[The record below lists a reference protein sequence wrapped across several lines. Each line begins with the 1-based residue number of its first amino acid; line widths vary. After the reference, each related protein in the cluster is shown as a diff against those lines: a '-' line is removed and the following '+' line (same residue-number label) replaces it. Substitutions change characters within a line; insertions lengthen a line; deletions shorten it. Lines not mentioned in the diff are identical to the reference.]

1 MYKQGGLLPT
11 PSLLLGKSCA
21 FSFLCQLVLWQLCS
35 FSFRPPHNRNPTDP
49 KGKTFPD
56 IPCLGA
62 FGGPVD
68 PNVALGG
75 FSRKSAI
82 DDPPLKD
89 CNDKSLS
96 LSLPLV
102 VEPSGS
108 PDYQTAEAL
117 IITFIVNNHLDESA
131 NKMAETWEK
140 AFLKYLDNYNST
152 KINITYSAEVCL

>member
-1 MYKQGGLLPT
+1 MILLFCSSSP
-11 PSLLLGKSCA
+11 
-21 FSFLCQLVLWQLCS
+21 LC
-35 FSFRPPHNRNPTDP
+35 RNPTDP
-49 KGKTFPD
+49 KGKIFPD

-82 DDPPLKD
+82 DNFSEI
-89 CNDKSLS
+89 CNDNLS
-96 LSLPLV
+96 HSLV

-117 IITFIVNNHLDESA
+117 IITFVVNNHLDEGA

-140 AFLKYLDNYNST
+140 AFLEYLDNYNSS
-152 KINITYSAEVCL
+152 KINITYSAEVWLYISVFTPLEGKSFNRYLEIHV

>member
-1 MYKQGGLLPT
+1 MQY
-11 PSLLLGKSCA
+11 
-21 FSFLCQLVLWQLCS
+21 LCLFC
-35 FSFRPPHNRNPTDP
+35 FCPPHYRNPTDP

-75 FSRKSAI
+75 FGRKSAI
-82 DDPPLKD
+82 GDPPPKVLMISI
-89 CNDKSLS
+89 SLS
-96 LSLPLV
+96 LSLSLSLT

-140 AFLKYLDNYNST
+140 AFLDYLKNYNST
-152 KINITYSAEVCL
+152 KINITYSAEVC

>member
-1 MYKQGGLLPT
+1 MLFLVC
-11 PSLLLGKSCA
+11 PSHC
-21 FSFLCQLVLWQLCS
+21 
-35 FSFRPPHNRNPTDP
+35 RNPTDP

-75 FSRKSAI
+75 FSCKSATY
-82 DDPPLKD
+82 DPPLKD
-89 CNDKSLS
+89 SNDKSLS
-96 LSLPLV
+96 PSPPPLV

-117 IITFIVNNHLDESA
+117 IITFVVNNHLDESA

-140 AFLKYLDNYNST
+140 AFLEYLDNYNST